1 MRSLLSTFC
10 VSAPVLVDALTP
22 VDSSMRSFG
31 VAIKAGKCLKDK
43 EVLLFEHNTTSTAAS
58 SVTHGVI
65 QQQWHA
71 GTHGD
76 PRMRIYVDDEADA
89 HASSS
94 SSSMDSPAVDYL
106 VSYAHG
112 LSPHQDGVYPWQ
124 SQTAGHTH
132 TMGWYNTWAIPFQ
145 RRVRVTMTCSQSS
158 AFWYRVAGAENYPIA
173 VGELSLPP
181 HAKLNIEKLN
191 VTVGIGA
198 LVTLANMTGTGG
210 LLSQVAMYVSST
222 HAYQEGCVRARVDGR
237 TMWLSSGLEDYFL
250 GSYFHTMPQM
260 SLPLTGFQLSNF
272 TRCPTKNNG
281 PNTLAAYRIHA
292 PDPVLF
298 GESLVL
304 QWQPSGAPGGADCNG
319 EWPQSDGQVPPPN
332 STGVPGVENEVTIL
346 THSWVYTY

>member
-173 VGELSLPP
+173 VGALSLPP

-237 TMWLSSGLEDYFL
+237 TMWLSSGLEDYYL

-304 QWQPSGAPGGADCNG
+304 QWQPWNGGGADCNG